1 MSQGFVEK
9 FKALSDEFRFDI
21 FINLLNQGKPRCV
34 GELVQDLSAT
44 QTRVSRNIN
53 IMKNA
58 GLLISK
64 RKGVNVF
71 YNLNLNDE
79 MSYKIASCIAS
90 EFKIP
95 FSSEFLFSGLRDTS
109 NFQ

>member
-1 MSQGFVEK
+1 MAQGFVEK

-21 FINLLNQGKPRCV
+21 FINLLNKGKPRCV

-58 GLLISK
+58 GLLVSK
-64 RKGVNVF
+64 RQGVNVF
-71 YNLNLNDE
+71 YNVNFHDE
-79 MSYKIASCIAS
+79 MSLKIASCIAT

-95 FSSEFLFSGLRDTS
+95 FNV
-109 NFQ
+109 NF

>member
-1 MSQGFVEK
+1 MAQGFVEK

-21 FINLLNQGKPRCV
+21 FLNFLNQGKARCV

-58 GLLISK
+58 GLLVSQ
-64 RKGVNVF
+64 REGVNVF
-71 YNLNLNDE
+71 YNLNLDDD
-79 MSYKIASCIAS
+79 MSYKIATCIAA

-95 FSSEFLFSGLRDTS
+95 FNPKTYKTGF
-109 NFQ
+109 